1 MKNKLTEISEKPSG
15 RLLREQVYEQLRADI
30 LALRLRPGMEVR
42 EADLAELF
50 QVSKSPVRDALLCLE
65 QEGLVITLPRQGY
78 RIAPVSL
85 ADVQDMFYLRATL
98 EGACIRKIT
107 QEASDDVLASLDKFR
122 SFDPDAW
129 EGGFVEYNRCFHR
142 TLAEM
147 SGNGRMRDYLF
158 DLIDQMERVVLL
170 SVDRVRQGSGNT
182 QVLVDEHCRII
193 DGIQARQ
200 LKPAEKAAEQ
210 HITLAGKRVYES
222 ISNSIVLN

>member
-1 MKNKLTEISEKPSG
+1 MKTKDSEISEKPSG
-15 RLLREQVYEQLRADI
+15 RLLREEIYEKLRADI
-30 LALRLRPGMEVR
+30 LALRLRPGLEVR

-98 EGACIRKIT
+98 ESACIRKIA
-107 QEASDDVLASLDKFR
+107 QDASDEDLASFDKYR
-122 SFDPDAW
+122 HFDPEQW
-129 EGGFVEYNRCFHR
+129 EGGFVQYNRSFHHH
-142 TLAEM
+142 LAEM
-147 SGNGRMRDYLF
+147 SGNARLRDCLL

-170 SVDRVRQGSGNT
+170 SVDKVRQGSGNT

-193 DGIQARQ
+193 ESLQARQ
-200 LKPAEKAAEQ
+200 SKPAEKTAEQ
-210 HITLAGKRVYES
+210 HIMAAGKRVYEA
-222 ISNSIVLN
+222 ISNSIVFN